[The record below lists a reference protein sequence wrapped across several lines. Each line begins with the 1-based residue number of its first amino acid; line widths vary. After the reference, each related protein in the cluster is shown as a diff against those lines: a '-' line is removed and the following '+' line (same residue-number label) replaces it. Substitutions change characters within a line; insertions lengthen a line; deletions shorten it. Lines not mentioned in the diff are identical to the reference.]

1 MRHTARVLFVS
12 LPAFMAVPIL
22 LLSGNPPAAA
32 RDLDAPLPCADRPDC
47 PTPTPQTAFITITTP
62 SQAKLPADSRAF
74 EVAGTARGLTDA
86 QIVVRARDRGHRII
100 DEQVA
105 VVEGSA
111 DGEGA
116 WRTTLHPQPDLF
128 FQDLTIEATA
138 GDAKNGIAAQDFVS
152 LDFYR
157 GPLVEPLPDPH
168 ILQEELNRR
177 NRAEL
182 ANRCQEHVTW
192 PAYTVQAGDSIA
204 ALAAQTGATERQVR
218 RANCLRVLVQP
229 ASGTLLRVPRLPGT
243 PPAAP
248 TLLIDAPLSNGVLI
262 PNAYF
267 PVSGTLANAM
277 TGTLAV
283 RAVDALGRVLAETIA
298 EVTPRPA
305 QPGPQRWRAKL
316 VVPDVTSGTRA
327 QIYAYWVTPDAPA
340 IGAADAVPVIFGTNE
355 PDAYLAI
362 DAPLPYAQID
372 ANAVVTVRGRGK
384 YEGPVIVEA
393 VDSATDC
400 TDAGDALYL
409 APTWRVPAR
418 KVLASVPAQD
428 DGVDAY
434 GEQRWHAKL
443 SVAGAQRARIC
454 VYNLVRYGGPRYVPA
469 GVDVRFVDPGG
480 TQLATRIDFPLPET
494 VFTNRDEAL
503 HVQGIAPAPAQ
514 FLVQD
519 AVGRVLHMAPVVPEP
534 ASGVWRDNVPLPPIA
549 DDGMLSLQVIGA
561 AAPGHL
567 PESDRLRVR
576 TSATDALLTG
586 VVSYTFAAESPDP
599 VIVRVFI
606 DKVVA
611 GSEPSNATLLAQQR
625 IEVDGSQ
632 PVAAFAVRYS
642 SAAID
647 PNASYAL
654 SARIENGSYIVF
666 GISDQPVAVITQGA
680 PTRDVEIVVRP
691 FMGYAGRLARVGVT
705 SLDP

>member
-1 MRHTARVLFVS
+1 MAHKTAC
-12 LPAFMAVPIL
+12 
-22 LLSGNPPAAA
+22 LSGTTIASLVVAALLIIAWNPPTAA
-32 RDLDAPLPCADRPDC
+32 RGRDASLLCADRPNC

-62 SQAKLPADSRAF
+62 SLAELPADSHAF
-74 EVAGTARGLTDA
+74 EVAGTARGLPNA
-86 QIVVRARDRGHRII
+86 QIVVRARDRGNRII

-105 VVEGSA
+105 KVEESA

-128 FQDLTIEATA
+128 YQYLSIEAVA
-138 GDAKNGIAAQDFVS
+138 GDAKGGIAAQDAIW

-157 GPLVEPLPDPH
+157 RPFVEPLPDPH

-177 NRAEL
+177 NREEL

-192 PAYTVQAGDSIA
+192 PAYTVQAGDSVA
-204 ALAAQTGATERQVR
+204 ALAAQTSATEGQLR
-218 RANCLRVLVQP
+218 RANCLRV
-229 ASGTLLRVPRLPGT
+229 PRLPGP

-267 PVSGTLANAM
+267 PVSGTLTNAL

-283 RAVDALGRVLAETIA
+283 RVVDALGHVLAETNA
-298 EVTPRPA
+298 QVTSPPA
-305 QPGPQRWRAKL
+305 QTDPQSWHAEL

-327 QIYAYWVTPDAPA
+327 LVYAYWMTPDAPA
-340 IGAADAVPVIFGTNE
+340 IIAADGVPVIFGTNE

-362 DAPLPYAQID
+362 DAPLPYAQLD

-384 YEGPVIVEA
+384 YDGPVIVEA
-393 VDSATDC
+393 VDSATEC
-400 TDAGDALYL
+400 TDRGDALYVGPGGRT
-409 APTWRVPAR
+409 AER
-418 KVLASVPAQD
+418 KVLSSVPAQD

-434 GEQRWHAKL
+434 GERRWHAEL
-443 SVAGAQRARIC
+443 SVTGAQRARIC
-454 VYNLVRYGGPRYVPA
+454 VYNVIRYGGPHDAPA
-469 GVDVRFVDPGG
+469 GVDVRFVDPDG
-480 TQLATRIDFPLPET
+480 TLPAARIDFPLPET
-494 VFTNRDEAL
+494 VYTIRDEML

-519 AVGRVLHMAPVVPEP
+519 AVGRVLHMAPVAPEP
-534 ASGVWRDNVPLPPIA
+534 TSGVWRDNVPLPPIT
-549 DDGMLSLQVIGA
+549 DDGTLSLQAIGA

-576 TSATDALLTG
+576 TQTDDALVTG
-586 VVSYTFAAESPDP
+586 VVSYTFAAETPDP

-606 DKVVA
+606 DKVVP
-611 GSEPSNATLLAQQR
+611 GSKPSNATLLAQQR

-632 PVAAFAVRYS
+632 PIAAFAVRYA

-647 PNASYAL
+647 PDASYAL
-654 SARIENGSYIVF
+654 SARIEDNSLAVF

-680 PTRDVEIVVRP
+680 PTRDVEIVVQP
-691 FMGYAGRLARVGVT
+691 GMGYTGRLARAGVT
-705 SLDP
+705 PLDP